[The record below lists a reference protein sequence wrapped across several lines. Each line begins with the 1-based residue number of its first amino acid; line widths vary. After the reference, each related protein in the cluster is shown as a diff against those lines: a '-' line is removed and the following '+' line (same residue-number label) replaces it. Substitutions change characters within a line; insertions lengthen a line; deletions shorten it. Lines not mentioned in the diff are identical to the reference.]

1 VKRVSVL
8 VLALF
13 AGLGCTHMEPLSVAP
28 PGHHA
33 DVANGQRKIEIS
45 KGVAVAFT
53 CVTAWGNRCAPAAH
67 MDDPAIAQVY
77 PAHLQRLEW
86 FSAGKFEPTS
96 FVLVG
101 IKPGETVLRIPGE
114 QSTRVVVSE

>member
-1 VKRVSVL
+1 MKPFSVL

-13 AGLGCTHMEPLSVAP
+13 AELGCTHMEPLTVAP
-28 PGHHA
+28 PGRHA
-33 DVANGQRKIEIS
+33 DVDNGQRKIELS

-53 CVTAWGNRCAPAAH
+53 CVTAWGNRCAPTAH
-67 MDDPAIAQVY
+67 VDDATVAQVY

-101 IKPGETVLRIPGE
+101 IQPGETVLRIPGE
-114 QSTRVVVSE
+114 RSTCVVVSE